1 MMNQET
7 YYLPY
12 VGRDLRILDRHA
24 EDTIAED
31 YLSFPE
37 QICNHLAH
45 VVMLSEQEIISRT
58 DAAAILKALLYLR
71 ERGPDI
77 VPRKPGLTDLY
88 SNVEEWLI
96 DRIGIE
102 TGGKMH
108 TGRSRNDMNSAI
120 ERMYAR
126 RRILEVCEAISF
138 LMQTLL
144 VQAEEHKHTVIPAYT
159 HHSQQA
165 QPVTLGHF
173 YMSAYENFAR
183 DLERLLSAY
192 GRVNLSPMGGA
203 AVATTGFPISRERV
217 CELLGFDG
225 LLVNSMDAC
234 SALDFAYEPA
244 CAMAIF
250 INNVGRVT
258 ESLLLWNLNEV
269 GISRLALPYC
279 SYSTIMPQKRNPVAL
294 ETLRMS
300 GEWTYGAL
308 STMFNTMKAYTPGNG
323 REPGFVAG
331 LFFEIARR
339 IEDSAYLLEGII
351 RTLEVDR
358 QRALQ
363 VTRDGFSTVTDLA
376 DEMVKSMGLSFSAA
390 KKIVGRLVVIAQTE
404 GIACTEIDTALVRR
418 AAKEA
423 LNVDLEMPQELIRN
437 ALDPVENVNR
447 RAIIGG
453 PSPARVQQMID
464 EGQKQLDALCR
475 RWHSERRRLA
485 GVEEELLALAGSIAA
500 GAEED

>member
-1 MMNQET
+1 MIDKET

-12 VGRDLRILDRHA
+12 AGRDVKILDQHA
-24 EDTIAED
+24 KNTIAED
-31 YLSFPE
+31 YLTFPY
-37 QICNHLAH
+37 QILDHLAH
-45 VVMLSEQEIISRT
+45 VVMLQEQEIIPRR
-58 DAAAILKALLYLR
+58 DAAVILKALLRLKK
-71 ERGPDI
+71 EGPDI

-96 DRIGIE
+96 DQVGLE
-102 TGGKMH
+102 VGGKMH
-108 TGRSRNDMNSAI
+108 TGRSRNDMNPAI

-126 RRILEVCEAISF
+126 QAILKVCEAISL

-144 VQAEEHKHTVIPAYT
+144 VQAEEHKNTIIPAYT

-192 GRVNLSPMGGA
+192 ERVNLSPMGGA
-203 AVATTGFPISRERV
+203 AVATTGFPISRQRV
-217 CELLGFDG
+217 CELLGFDH

-234 SALDFAYEPA
+234 STLDYAYEPA
-244 CAMAIF
+244 CALAIF
-250 INNVGRVT
+250 INNVGRVA

-300 GEWTYGAL
+300 GEWTYGTL
-308 STMFNTMKAYTPGNG
+308 STMFNTMKAYPPGNG
-323 REPGFVAG
+323 REPGFVVG
-331 LFFEIARR
+331 LFFEIAQR

-351 RTLEVDR
+351 RTLEVNKE
-358 QRALQ
+358 RALQ

-390 KKIVGRLVVIAQTE
+390 KKIVGRLVVTAQAE
-404 GIACTEIDTALVRR
+404 GIACTEIDTARVRR

-423 LNVDLEMPQELIRN
+423 LNIDLDMPQELITN

-453 PSPARVQQMID
+453 PSPTRVQQMID
-464 EGQKQLDALCR
+464 AGEKELERFRCRWQQENERLTAVEGAL
-475 RWHSERRRLA
+475 
-485 GVEEELLALAGSIAA
+485 VALAGSIAA
-500 GAEED
+500 EAE

>member
-1 MMNQET
+1 MNQT
-7 YYLPY
+7 NDRSLK
-12 VGRDLRILDRHA
+12 ILEQHA
-24 EDTIAED
+24 KNTIAED
-31 YLSFPE
+31 QLTFPY
-37 QICNHLAH
+37 QILNHLAH
-45 VVMLSEQEIISRT
+45 VVMLREQGIIT
-58 DAAAILKALLYLR
+58 GKDAAAILSALLELKAQG
-71 ERGPDI
+71 EQI

-102 TGGKMH
+102 VGGKLH
-108 TGRSRNDMNSAI
+108 TGRSRNDMNPAI
-120 ERMYAR
+120 ERMYTR
-126 RRILEVCEAISF
+126 QLLLQVCEAICV

-144 VQAEEHKHTVIPAYT
+144 TQAEVHKETIIPAYT

-173 YMSAYENFAR
+173 YMSAFENFSR

-192 GRVNLSPMGGA
+192 ERVDLSPMGAA

-217 CELLGFDG
+217 CELLGFRG

-244 CAMAIF
+244 CALAIF
-250 INNVGRVT
+250 MNNVGRMT

-300 GEWTYGAL
+300 GEWTYGTL

-323 REPGFVAG
+323 REPGQVVA
-331 LFFEIARR
+331 LFFEIAQR
-339 IEDSAYLLEGII
+339 IEDSAYLLEGIV

-358 QRALQ
+358 KRALQ

-376 DEMVKSMGLSFSAA
+376 DEMFKSMGLSFSAA
-390 KKIVGRLVVIAQTE
+390 KKIVGRLVVIAQSE
-404 GIACTEIDTALVRR
+404 GIACTQIDTALVRR
-418 AAKEA
+418 AAREA
-423 LNVDLEMPQELIRN
+423 LDIELEMPQQLITN
-437 ALDPVENVNR
+437 ALDPVENVMR

-453 PSPARVQQMID
+453 PSPQRVQQMID
-464 EGQKQLDALCR
+464 DGRRQLHELCR
-475 RWHSERRRLA
+475 RWQTEKERLA
-485 GVEEELLALAGSIAA
+485 AVERGLLAM
-500 GAEED
+500 AEAIVEKEG

>member
-1 MMNQET
+1 MNHET
-7 YYLPY
+7 IDRSLK
-12 VGRDLRILDRHA
+12 ILDQHA
-24 EDTIAED
+24 QNTIAED
-31 YLSFPE
+31 HLTFE
-37 QICNHLAH
+37 DQILNHLAH
-45 VVMLSEQEIISRT
+45 VVMLSEQEIISRA
-58 DAAAILKALLYLR
+58 DAAAILESLLELKAA
-71 ERGPDI
+71 GPDI
-77 VPRKPGLTDLY
+77 VPLKPGLTDLY
-88 SNVEEWLI
+88 SNVEEWVI
-96 DRIGIE
+96 DRLGIE
-102 TGGKMH
+102 VGGKMH
-108 TGRSRNDMNSAI
+108 TGRSRNDMNPAI
-120 ERMYAR
+120 ERGFTR
-126 RRILEVCEAISF
+126 RLILRCCEAIGC
-138 LMQTLL
+138 LMDTLL
-144 VQAEEHKHTVIPAYT
+144 TQAEVHKHTIIPAYT

-183 DLERLLSAY
+183 DLERLLAAY
-192 GRVNLSPMGGA
+192 DHVNLSPMGGA

-217 CELLGFDG
+217 CELLGFDH

-234 SALDFAYEPA
+234 STLDYAYEPA

-250 INNVGRVT
+250 INNVGRVA

-300 GEWTYGAL
+300 GEWTYGTL
-308 STMFNTMKAYTPGNG
+308 STMFNTMKAYPPGNG
-323 REPGFVAG
+323 REPGFVVG
-331 LFFEIARR
+331 LFFEIAQR

-351 RTLEVDR
+351 RTLEVNAE
-358 QRALQ
+358 RALQ

-390 KKIVGRLVVIAQTE
+390 KKIVGRLVVTAQNE
-404 GIACTEIDTALVRR
+404 GIACTEIDTALVAR

-423 LNVDLEMPQELIRN
+423 LNIDLNMPQELITN

-453 PSPARVQQMID
+453 PSPVRVQQTID
-464 EGQKQLDALCR
+464 AGREEL
-475 RWHSERRRLA
+475 RRLRSRWQGEA
-485 GVEEELLALAGSIAA
+485 DRLAKVETDLLALAASIAGA
-500 GAEED
+500 G

>member
-1 MMNQET
+1 MNKET
-7 YYLPY
+7 YYQPY
-12 VGRDLRILDRHA
+12 AGRDIRILDQHA
-24 EDTIAED
+24 KNTIAED
-31 YLSFPE
+31 YLTFPD
-37 QICNHLAH
+37 QILNHLAH
-45 VVMLSEQEIISRT
+45 VVMLQEQEIVSRK
-58 DAAAILKALLYLR
+58 DAASILKALLRLQK
-71 ERGPDI
+71 EGPDI
-77 VPRKPGLTDLY
+77 VPHQPGLTDLY

-96 DRIGIE
+96 DQIGIE
-102 TGGKMH
+102 VGGRMH
-108 TGRSRNDMNSAI
+108 TGRSRNDMNPAI
-120 ERMYAR
+120 ERMFAR
-126 RRILEVCEAISF
+126 RLILQVCEAISL

-144 VQAEEHKHTVIPAYT
+144 VQAEEHKYTVIPAYT

-183 DLERLLSAY
+183 DLERLMAAY
-192 GRVNLSPMGGA
+192 EHVNLSPMGGA

-217 CELLGFDG
+217 CELLGFDH

-234 SALDFAYEPA
+234 STLDFAYESA

-250 INNVGRVT
+250 INNVGRVA

-300 GEWTYGAL
+300 GEWTYGTL

-323 REPGFVAG
+323 REPGFVVG
-331 LFFEIARR
+331 LFFEIAQR

-351 RTLEVDR
+351 RTLEVDKD
-358 QRALQ
+358 RALQ

-376 DEMVKSMGLSFSAA
+376 DEMVRSMGLSFSAA
-390 KKIVGRLVVIAQTE
+390 KKIVGRLVLTAQAE
-404 GIACTEIDTALVRR
+404 GVACTQIDTALVKR

-423 LNVDLEMPQELIRN
+423 LNIDLEMPQELITN
-437 ALDPVENVNR
+437 ALDPVQNVMR
-447 RAIIGG
+447 RTIIGG
-453 PSPARVQQMID
+453 PSPERVQQMIGA
-464 EGQKQLDALCR
+464 GQKELDQFGR
-475 RWHSERRRLA
+475 RWQSEKERLA
-485 GVEEELLALAGSIAA
+485 AVEEKLLTLAESIAA
-500 GAEED
+500 EA